1 MADHDSMKFQTE
13 RSKWFMCRNGHSAR
27 SRMQKQGTDR
37 LRLRQG
43 AGAPRGRPRPAC
55 RNLRAQFLLDLAT
68 IDCHEN
74 EHSFSF
80 RVPMSTDQTA
90 FLPDTAL
97 SERHIRILDAAER
110 VFARAGFHAAT
121 MQDVAMEAGMS
132 PGNLYRYFSSKD
144 AIIAGMAERD
154 RSTIAADFAALCPSR
169 GPLLDQLEEIGRK
182 HLVRQPREKAVIAL
196 QIWAEASRNE
206 EMARMC
212 AGIEETL
219 IGGLIAALGEAKRTG
234 ELPPDLDEQSFL
246 MAISMMA
253 DGFFCR
259 RAIEPQ
265 FDAEAGADVLFRSMH
280 ALARVLPL
288 SATPVQSL
296 ETQS

>member
-1 MADHDSMKFQTE
+1 
-13 RSKWFMCRNGHSAR
+13 
-27 SRMQKQGTDR
+27 
-37 LRLRQG
+37 
-43 AGAPRGRPRPAC
+43 
-55 RNLRAQFLLDLAT
+55 
-68 IDCHEN
+68 
-74 EHSFSF
+74 
-80 RVPMSTDQTA
+80 MSTDQTA

-97 SERHIRILDAAER
+97 AERHIRILDAAER

-219 IGGLIAALGEAKRTG
+219 IGGLLAALGEAKRTG